1 MALWLGWILWYNP
14 CELGGAQND
23 LDYHVN
29 KVFKLLKHLGRNKK
43 LKSEPVIVIFFL
55 KTESQVSKPQRTNF
69 VTEADF
75 QLLAP
80 LP

>member
-43 LKSEPVIVIFFL
+43 LKSEPVIVIFF
-55 KTESQVSKPQRTNF
+55 F
-69 VTEADF
+69 F
-75 QLLAP
+75 
-80 LP
+80 